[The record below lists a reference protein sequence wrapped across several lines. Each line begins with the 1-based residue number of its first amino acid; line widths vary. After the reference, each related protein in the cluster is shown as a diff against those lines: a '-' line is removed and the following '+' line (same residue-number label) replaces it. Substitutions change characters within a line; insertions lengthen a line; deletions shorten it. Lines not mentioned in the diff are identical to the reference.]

1 MPAEEVNGR
10 PMRIAQRNMDIGKT
24 RVPIKMEI

>member
-24 RVPIKMEI
+24 IVPKKMEK